1 MTMSDFSSADV
12 MTAATSVEDVV
23 SQIETTFAQ
32 VGSHLGR
39 GHEIFQDLN
48 GGLALLSDELSGAKI
63 EGATTALH
71 DIAAKLTGLAEVLPQ
86 ESALLGAIGSS
97 ANEASNVLKPLV
109 KQIQMVMIIA
119 RSARIE
125 AAALDTSQ
133 ESFLDFTQ
141 EAFELAKAVQT
152 SIDGCTDDQQR
163 LMDAINVALTRQREF
178 EGRYRSQ
185 LLSVSDELTSAHSGM
200 QGRQADSVRLAELTS
215 ASTKRIAEAVGV
227 AIVSLQAGDS
237 TRQRLEHVC
246 RALRIAAGSEPS
258 LIPAG
263 IDMQADKKTARLICQ
278 LQVSQLQSSA
288 TSFDGDIRDIDRS
301 LKALVADAAEIVGNG
316 RSLYGGDGDMTSF
329 LSTMKQALAQASA
342 LISTCESSRQSVEDA
357 LAVVEET
364 LAKFRSAITSL
375 AETIV
380 DIILIGMNAGLKA
393 AQLGVKG
400 RAFVV
405 IANELKA
412 TADNISAGAD
422 LLKPI
427 LDNIE
432 GAAGNLKRIRVE
444 GDASKMADLEPSI
457 LHAIQET
464 EAGNGQLNQLMGRLV
479 HEGSQFEELMAD
491 AQTSLSVLSGK
502 SAALPQVARQL
513 EAANGSAIKM
523 SADEASAIEFVF
535 DDLYAQYTMVSER
548 DVHQKF
554 AQRVGLSSKPAANE
568 PAQGQDSADD
578 VLFF

>member
-1 MTMSDFSSADV
+1 MSNCSSADV

-39 GHEIFQDLN
+39 GHAIFQDLN
-48 GGLALLSDELSGAKI
+48 GGLALLSDELSGAAI

-86 ESALLGAIGSS
+86 ESALLSAIGAS
-97 ANEASNVLKPLV
+97 ASEAANVLKPLV

-152 SIDGCTDDQQR
+152 SIDGCTNDQQR
-163 LMDAINVALTRQREF
+163 LMDAINVALSRQRDF
-178 EGRYRSQ
+178 EGRYHAQ
-185 LLSVSDELTSAHSGM
+185 LLSVSEELISAHSGM

-246 RALRIAAGSEPS
+246 RGLRIAAGSEPN
-258 LIPAG
+258 LVPALSNAPM
-263 IDMQADKKTARLICQ
+263 DERTARLICQ
-278 LQVSQLQSSA
+278 LQASQLKSSA
-288 TSFDGDIRDIDRS
+288 TSFDGDIRDIERF
-301 LKALVADAAEIVGNG
+301 LKALVADATEIVGHG

-329 LSTMKQALAQASA
+329 LSTVKQALAQASA
-342 LISTCESSRQSVEDA
+342 LISTCDSSMQSVEDA
-357 LAVVEET
+357 LSVVEET
-364 LAKFRSAITSL
+364 LGKFRSAITAL
-375 AETIV
+375 DETIV

-412 TADNISAGAD
+412 TADNISAGAE

-427 LDNIE
+427 LDSIE
-432 GAAGNLKRIRVE
+432 GSAGSLKQLRVE
-444 GDASKMADLEPSI
+444 GDSSKMTDLEPSI
-457 LHAIQET
+457 LHAIYEI
-464 EAGNGQLNQLMGRLV
+464 EAGNGQLSQLMDRLV
-479 HEGSQFEELMAD
+479 REGSQFEELMAD
-491 AQTSLSVLSGK
+491 AKTSLSVLSGK
-502 SAALPQVARQL
+502 AAILPQAARQL
-513 EAANGSAIKM
+513 ETANRSPVKL
-523 SADEASAIEFVF
+523 SADEASAIEYIF
-535 DDLYAQYTMVSER
+535 DDLYAQYTMMSER
-548 DVHQKF
+548 DVHQQF
-554 AQRVGLSSKPAANE
+554 AQRVGLSLKPAASE
-568 PAQGQDSADD
+568 PAPAQDSADD

>member
-1 MTMSDFSSADV
+1 MSMSSCASTDIINV
-12 MTAATSVEDVV
+12 VTSVEDVV

-32 VGSHLGR
+32 VGNHLGR
-39 GHEIFQDLN
+39 GHAIFQDLN

-71 DIAAKLTGLAEVLPQ
+71 DIAAKLTGLADVLPQ
-86 ESALLGAIGSS
+86 ESALLGAIGAS

-141 EAFELAKAVQT
+141 EAFELAKAVQV
-152 SIDGCTDDQQR
+152 SIDACSDDQQR
-163 LMDAINVALTRQREF
+163 LVDAINVALNRQREF
-178 EGRYRSQ
+178 EGRYRAQ

-200 QGRQADSVRLAELTS
+200 QNRQADSVRLAELTS

-246 RALRIAAGSEPS
+246 RGLRIAAGSEPG
-258 LIPAG
+258 LVPAG
-263 IDMQADKKTARLICQ
+263 IDVQADERTARLICQ
-278 LQVSQLQSSA
+278 LQVSQLKSSA

-301 LKALVADAAEIVGNG
+301 LRALVADATEIVGNG

-342 LISTCESSRQSVEDA
+342 LISTCESSRHSVEDA
-357 LAVVEET
+357 LSVVEET
-364 LAKFRSAITSL
+364 LGKFRSAITAL

-432 GAAGNLKRIRVE
+432 GSAGSLKELRAE
-444 GDASKMADLEPSI
+444 GDSSKMTDLEPSI
-457 LHAIQET
+457 LRAIQEI
-464 EAGNGQLNQLMGRLV
+464 EAGNGQLNQLMARLV
-479 HEGSQFEELMAD
+479 QEGSQFEALMAD

-502 SAALPQVARQL
+502 SATLPQTARQL
-513 EAANGSAIKM
+513 EASHGSPIKL
-523 SADEASAIEFVF
+523 SAGEAPTVDHVF

-548 DVHQKF
+548 DVHQQF
-554 AQRVGLSSKPAANE
+554 AQRVGLSSKPAVNE
-568 PAQGQDSADD
+568 PVQEQNGVDD

>member
-1 MTMSDFSSADV
+1 MSSGSSADII
-12 MTAATSVEDVV
+12 TSATLIEDVV

-63 EGATTALH
+63 EGPTTALR

-86 ESALLGAIGSS
+86 ESALLGTIGTS
-97 ANEASNVLKPLV
+97 ANETSNVLKSLV

-141 EAFELAKAVQT
+141 EAFELAKAVQV

-163 LMDAINVALTRQREF
+163 LMEAINVALGRQRDF
-178 EGRYRSQ
+178 EGRYRAQ
-185 LLSVSDELTSAHSGM
+185 LLSVSEQLISAHSGM
-200 QGRQADSVRLAELTS
+200 QGRQAGSVRVAELTS

-237 TRQRLEHVC
+237 IRQRLEHVC
-246 RALRIAAGSEPS
+246 RGLRIAAGSEPS
-258 LIPAG
+258 LVPA
-263 IDMQADKKTARLICQ
+263 ADVSQLDEQTSRLICQ
-278 LQVSQLQSSA
+278 LQASQLKSSA
-288 TSFDGDIRDIDRS
+288 TSFEGDIRDIDQS
-301 LKALVADAAEIVGNG
+301 LKALIADAAEIVGHG

-329 LSTMKQALAQASA
+329 LSTVKQALAQASA
-342 LISTCESSRQSVEDA
+342 LIKTCESSRQSVEDA

-364 LAKFRSAITSL
+364 LAKFRSAITAL

-393 AQLGVKG
+393 AQLGAKG

-405 IANELKA
+405 IANELKV

-427 LDNIE
+427 LDSIE
-432 GAAGNLKRIRVE
+432 GAAGNLKHLRVE
-444 GDASKMADLEPSI
+444 GDSSSMADLEPSI
-457 LHAIQET
+457 LNAIEGI
-464 EAGNGQLNQLMGRLV
+464 EAGNSQLSQLMDRLV
-479 HEGSQFEELMAD
+479 REGSQFEELMTGAK
-491 AQTSLSVLSGK
+491 TSLSVLSTK
-502 SAALPQVARQL
+502 SAALPQTARQL
-513 EAANGSAIKM
+513 DMANGSPINLAE
-523 SADEASAIEFVF
+523 DEASAIEYVF

-548 DVHQKF
+548 EVHQQF
-554 AQRVGLSSKPAANE
+554 AQRAGLPQKAMATE
-568 PAQGQDSADD
+568 LAQASADDD

>member
-1 MTMSDFSSADV
+1 MSDCISTDV
-12 MTAATSVEDVV
+12 LTAATSVEGVV
-23 SQIETTFAQ
+23 SQIEDTFAK
-32 VGSHLGR
+32 VGDHLGR
-39 GHEIFQDLN
+39 GHAIFLDLN

-63 EGATTALH
+63 EGASVALQ
-71 DIAAKLTGLAEVLPQ
+71 DIAAKLTGLAEVLPS
-86 ESALLGAIGSS
+86 ESALLGTIGRS
-97 ANEASNVLKPLV
+97 AGEASGVLKSLV

-141 EAFELAKAVQT
+141 EAFELAKAVQL
-152 SIDGCTDDQQR
+152 SIDACAEDQQR
-163 LMDAINVALTRQREF
+163 LVEAINIALNRQREF
-178 EGRYRSQ
+178 EARYRAQ
-185 LLSVSDELTSAHSGM
+185 LLSVSVELISAHSGM
-200 QGRQADSVRLAELTS
+200 QARQAQSVRLAELTS
-215 ASTKRIAEAVGV
+215 ASTKRIAEAVGI

-246 RALRIAAGSEPS
+246 GGLRIAADSGPS
-258 LIPAG
+258 MVPVVSNAQTNTPA
-263 IDMQADKKTARLICQ
+263 ARLICQ
-278 LQVSQLQSSA
+278 LQAEQLKSSA
-288 TSFDGDIRDIDRS
+288 ASFGNDMGDIDRS
-301 LKALVADAAEIVGNG
+301 LNALVADAAEIVGHG

-329 LSTMKQALAQASA
+329 LSTVKQALAQAST
-342 LISTCESSRQSVEDA
+342 LIGTCESSRKSVDDA
-357 LAVVEET
+357 LSVVEQT
-364 LAKFRSAITSL
+364 LGKFRLAITSL

-412 TADNISAGAD
+412 TADNISAGAE

-432 GAAGNLKRIRVE
+432 GSAGNLKRLRVE
-444 GDASKMADLEPSI
+444 GDPSMMADLEPSI
-457 LHAIQET
+457 LHAIQGI
-464 EAGNGQLNQLMGRLV
+464 EAGNGQLGQLMARLV
-479 HEGSQFEELMAD
+479 QEGSQFEELMTG
-491 AQTSLSVLSGK
+491 AQTFLSVLREK
-502 SAALPQVARQL
+502 SVALPQIARLL
-513 EAANGSAIKM
+513 ETVDGNSINLSHGDACAV
-523 SADEASAIEFVF
+523 EPVF

-548 DVHQKF
+548 DVHQHF
-554 AQRVGLSSKPAANE
+554 AQRVGLSQKFVINV
-568 PAQGQDSADD
+568 PAQEQNSTDD

>member
-1 MTMSDFSSADV
+1 MSNGSPADIMTSV
-12 MTAATSVEDVV
+12 VSVEDVV

-63 EGATTALH
+63 EGATKALH

-86 ESALLGAIGSS
+86 ESVLLSSIGAN
-97 ANEASNVLKPLV
+97 ANEASNVLGPLV

-152 SIDGCTDDQQR
+152 SIDGCTADQQR
-163 LMDAINVALTRQREF
+163 LMDAINIALSRQRDF
-178 EGRYRSQ
+178 EGRYRAQ
-185 LLSVSDELTSAHSGM
+185 LLSVSEQLIAAHSGM
-200 QGRQADSVRLAELTS
+200 QGRQADSVRVAELTS
-215 ASTKRIAEAVGV
+215 VSTKRIAEAVGV

-237 TRQRLEHVC
+237 IRQRLEHVC
-246 RALRIAAGSEPS
+246 RGLRIAAGSEPS
-258 LIPAG
+258 LVPAVSNAQL
-263 IDMQADKKTARLICQ
+263 DEQTARLICQ
-278 LQVSQLQSSA
+278 LQASQLKSSA

-301 LKALVADAAEIVGNG
+301 LKALLSDAAEIVGHG

-329 LSTMKQALAQASA
+329 LSTMKQALGQASV
-342 LISTCESSRQSVEDA
+342 LIKTCESSRQSVEDA
-357 LAVVEET
+357 LLVVEGT
-364 LAKFRSAITSL
+364 LAKFRSAITDL

-405 IANELKA
+405 IANELKV

-427 LDNIE
+427 LDSIE
-432 GAAGNLKRIRVE
+432 GAAKNLKHLRAD
-444 GDASKMADLEPSI
+444 GDSSMMSDLEPSI
-457 LHAIQET
+457 LQAIQGI
-464 EAGNGQLNQLMGRLV
+464 EAGNSQLSQLMDRLV
-479 HEGSQFEELMAD
+479 REGSQFEELMAD
-491 AQTSLSVLSGK
+491 AKTSLAVLSGK
-502 SAALPQVARQL
+502 AAILPQTARQL
-513 EAANGSAIKM
+513 EAANGS
-523 SADEASAIEFVF
+523 SAKLSTGEASAIEYIF

-548 DVHQKF
+548 DVHQQF
-554 AQRVGLSSKPAANE
+554 AQRVGLSQKPAVNE
-568 PAQGQDSADD
+568 PAPAQDSTDD

>member
-1 MTMSDFSSADV
+1 MSNCSPADV
-12 MTAATSVEDVV
+12 MSAVTSVEDVV

-32 VGSHLGR
+32 VGNHLGR
-39 GHEIFQDLN
+39 GHAIFQDLN

-86 ESALLGAIGSS
+86 ESALLGAIGAS
-97 ANEASNVLKPLV
+97 ASEASNVLKPLV

-141 EAFELAKAVQT
+141 EAFELAKAVQ
-152 SIDGCTDDQQR
+152 SSVDACTDDQQR
-163 LMDAINVALTRQREF
+163 LVDAISVALSRQRDF
-178 EGRYRSQ
+178 EGRYRAQ
-185 LLSVSDELTSAHSGM
+185 LLSVSDELTCAHSGM
-200 QGRQADSVRLAELTS
+200 QGRQTDSVRLAESTS

-246 RALRIAAGSEPS
+246 RGLRIAAGSEPS
-258 LIPAG
+258 LAPAVDDAQ
-263 IDMQADKKTARLICQ
+263 IDEQTARLICQ
-278 LQVSQLQSSA
+278 LQVSQLKSSA

-301 LKALVADAAEIVGNG
+301 LRALVADATEIVGHG

-342 LISTCESSRQSVEDA
+342 LISTCENSRQSVEDA
-357 LAVVEET
+357 LSVVEET
-364 LAKFRSAITSL
+364 LGKFRSAITAL

-422 LLKPI
+422 QLKPI

-432 GAAGNLKRIRVE
+432 GAAGNLKRLRIE
-444 GDASKMADLEPSI
+444 GDSSKMSDLEPSI
-457 LHAIQET
+457 LHAIQEI
-464 EAGNGQLNQLMGRLV
+464 EAGNGQLNQLMARLV
-479 HEGSQFEELMAD
+479 QEGSQFEELMAD

-502 SAALPQVARQL
+502 AATLPEVARQL
-513 EAANGSAIKM
+513 EAVNGSPVKL
-523 SADEASAIEFVF
+523 SADEAFAIENVF
-535 DDLYAQYTMVSER
+535 DDLYEQYTMVSER
-548 DVHQKF
+548 DVHQQF
-554 AQRVGLSSKPAANE
+554 AQRVGLSQKFAMSE
-568 PAQGQDSADD
+568 PAQDSADD